1 MIDAGV
7 FISIIGSQLRIARR
21 ETGPQFAADRRAKTA
36 DKEVIIT
43 AGIRRPDP
51 NGAKLRFFELIIA
64 FSFDYPL
71 C

>member
-1 MIDAGV
+1 MKNTDFQLERHSANPILGPHSMPGADA
-7 FISIIGSQLRIARR
+7 
-21 ETGPQFAADRRAKTA
+21 
-36 DKEVIIT
+36 
-43 AGIRRPDP
+43 